1 MRLSFRWSIYWG
13 LIVALGLYFVAEP
26 LVYLFDNDPQVAEA
40 AMLYLMV
47 VPISYGTW
55 GVIMMASAIF
65 NALGYPLR
73 STLISVFRMLI
84 IYVPLAFILG
94 NQWQVFGI
102 FLAGAAAN
110 LISAVVA
117 YRWNRMTFT
126 DPEVAVKLPESD

>member
-1 MRLSFRWSIYWG
+1 
-13 LIVALGLYFVAEP
+13 